1 VTERKVAERWL
12 DRSAE
17 KGTIAVEEPETVRIT
32 TDETGTIII
41 ADLTAERLSG
51 FSRDELVG
59 KTVWS
64 LFSGGG
70 LRETLSR
77 EVLEGGRSAE
87 CSEGVALVRKDGS
100 KETVHIT
107 AEPIKSAAGAV
118 IGMICTLRKG

>member
-1 VTERKVAERWL
+1 M
-12 DRSAE
+12 
-17 KGTIAVEEPETVRIT
+17 EEPETVRIT

-64 LFSGGG
+64 LFSSGGV
-70 LRETLSR
+70 RETLSR

-100 KETVHIT
+100 KEMVHIT